1 MNTSKF
7 SLTEDQ
13 WDLLMVTLL
22 TDAEDSAKS
31 GYKGDR
37 EVARRLTTI
46 IHKFIQYRKLTN
58 Q

>member
-1 MNTSKF
+1 MNTPRF

>member
-1 MNTSKF
+1 MNTPRF

-46 IHKFIQYRKLTN
+46 IHKLIAYRRDTN

>member
-22 TDAEDSAKS
+22 TDAEDAAKS